1 MPVGN
6 AAGEGAKIALLNVE
20 ELNKTVQLMDQVDF
34 LELAALPEFQDCFID
49 ELEFPEIQSRQ
60 EN

>member
-1 MPVGN
+1 M
-6 AAGEGAKIALLNVE
+6 LNVE

>member
-6 AAGEGAKIALLNVE
+6 AAGRRGENALLNTE
-20 ELNKTVQLMDQVDF
+20 ELDKTVQLMDQVDF

-49 ELEFPEIQSRQ
+49 ELEFPEIQC